1 MSLLAPPPLDRP
13 ADWLAGLTL
22 DALIAVAIG
31 ALAAAA
37 LRLWGLHWSW
47 AVVALAVVLAV
58 RAALAGETLLLA
70 GACAWAAV
78 GGRRRHRD
86 ELALGARPAAA
97 AAAAARRTPLDALAW
112 LVRHTR
118 RRIRRSH
125 RPPDG
130 AGEIAR
136 DGRLAVGSDER
147 GRTVWV
153 PFGATQGSGRHTLV
167 LGATG
172 SGKTFT
178 QARLLA
184 AAIDAGSGA
193 VVVDPKGDPVLR
205 EQLRRAARSAGR
217 GVLEWSPAGPTVY
230 NPLAR
235 GSETEIADKAL
246 AGERFTEPHYL
257 RQAQRYLG
265 HAIRALRA
273 AGSEVSLAKLVEQ
286 LDPASLELLA
296 RSIPAD
302 AAAAC
307 HAYLDSLGPRQ
318 RGELAGVRDR
328 LAVLAESDAGR
339 WLDPASGGAPEVD
352 LLAAARARAA
362 VYFALDAD
370 RRPLLAEMLGAAV
383 VQDLVTL
390 VAELQASPTPTL
402 VAIDEFSALA
412 AAQVARLFA
421 RARSAGVSLLLGTQE
436 LSDLRP
442 PGRERLLEQVLGN
455 LSLLVAHRQAV
466 PASAELLAG
475 LAGRRDGWRIAHH
488 SDGRRTRT
496 QVREPAIDAGRVM
509 SLEPG
514 SALVVA
520 MDAGVEACFARILF
534 PPAVDRRP
542 ERRGL
547 RRA

>member
-13 ADWLAGLTL
+13 ADWLAGVAL
-22 DALIAVAIG
+22 DALLAGAIG

-37 LRLWGLHWSW
+37 LRVRGLHWSW
-47 AVVALAVVLAV
+47 AL
-58 RAALAGETLLLA
+58 AALAIVLAARPLQTGGTLVLA
-70 GACAWAAV
+70 AAWTWAAIS
-78 GGRRRHRD
+78 GRRRHHD
-86 ELALGARPAAA
+86 ELAAGARPA
-97 AAAAARRTPLDALAW
+97 AAAAARRTPLDALAR
-112 LVRHTR
+112 LARRAR
-118 RRIRRSH
+118 RRIGS
-125 RPPDG
+125 PPHPADG
-130 AGEIAR
+130 VGEIAR
-136 DGRLAVGSDER
+136 DGRLAVGEDEH

-153 PFGATQGSGRHTLV
+153 PFGAAQGSGRHTLV

-184 AAIDAGSGA
+184 AAIDGGSGA
-193 VVVDPKGDPVLR
+193 VVIDPKGDPVLR
-205 EQLRRAARSAGR
+205 EQLRRAARAAGR
-217 GVLEWSPAGPTVY
+217 EVHEWSPLGPTVY

-273 AGSEVSLAKLVEQ
+273 AGTEVSLAKLVEQ
-286 LDPASLELLA
+286 LDPDSLELLA
-296 RSIPAD
+296 RSIPGD
-302 AAAAC
+302 GAAAC
-307 HAYLDSLGPRQ
+307 HAYLDSLGTRQ

-339 WLDPASGGAPEVD
+339 WLDPAGGGAPKVD
-352 LLAAARARAA
+352 LLAEARAHGA

-383 VQDLVTL
+383 VQDLVTV

-475 LAGRRDGWRIAHH
+475 LAGRRGGWRIAHH
-488 SDGRRTRT
+488 SDGRSTRT
-496 QVREPAIDAGRVM
+496 QVREPAVDADRVM

-514 SALVVA
+514 WALVVT
-520 MDAGVEACFARILF
+520 MDMGVESYFARILA
-534 PPAVDRRP
+534 PPAADGRRDG
-542 ERRGL
+542 RGPQ
-547 RRA
+547 RA